1 MITLLTLLKTE
12 YLKRKKSYWT
22 PVWVIAGIVGG
33 ALLIGLIASLVN
45 TTDIQVNLMDFS
57 FDYEDMQE
65 GMRVGAFG
73 SMILVLFVFWIAMLV
88 NAPSSLSKEKQLGCD
103 LFYRC
108 QSVNIWLSTLAKYIM
123 HVYASI
129 ILVIGVGIIYVFIV
143 AVVSSLTMGGF
154 YLGSSMLGLLMSIVI
169 YLKVCLV
176 FGSLFFLFSSIF
188 KNNGLLKGLI
198 FLGLIDGVFFL
209 IEQLFR
215 NTVDMPSVY
224 KFLGSLL
231 GNVNME
237 DAPRLGEMIWDVK
250 FLVAFLFAGACYVG
264 ATLIYKKQTTEA

>member
-1 MITLLTLLKTE
+1 MTSLLTLLKTE
-12 YLKRKKSYWT
+12 YLKRKKTYWI

-33 ALLIGLIASLVN
+33 ALLIAGIASMVN
-45 TTDIQVNLMDFS
+45 TPDIQVNLMDFS
-57 FDYEDMQE
+57 FDFEDMQE

-73 SMILVLFVFWIAMLV
+73 SMILVLFVFWISMLV
-88 NAPSSLSKEKQLGCD
+88 SAPNSLSKEKQLGCD

-108 QSVNIWLSTLAKYIM
+108 QPVNIWLSTLAKYIM
-123 HVYASI
+123 HVFAS
-129 ILVIGVGIIYVFIV
+129 LLWVTGVGIIYVFIV
-143 AVVSSLTMGGF
+143 VIVSSITMGGF
-154 YLGSSMLGLLMSIVI
+154 YFGSSMLGLLMAIVL

-176 FGSLFFLFSSIF
+176 FGSLFFLFSAIF

-215 NTVDMPSVY
+215 NTVDMPSIY
-224 KFLGSLL
+224 EMLGSLL
-231 GNVNME
+231 GNINMD
-237 DAPRLGEMIWDVK
+237 DAPRLGEMIWDIK
-250 FLVAFLFAGACYVG
+250 FLLAFLFAGVCYTG